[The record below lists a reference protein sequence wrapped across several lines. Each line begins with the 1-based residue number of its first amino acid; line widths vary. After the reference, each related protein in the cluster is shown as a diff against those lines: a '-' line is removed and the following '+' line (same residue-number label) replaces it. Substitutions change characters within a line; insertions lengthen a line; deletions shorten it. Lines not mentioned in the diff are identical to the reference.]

1 MDSSKASMTWLRP
14 VGPWLAPALLLAA
27 GVLAILFDGLGI
39 RTALSNHLFDAYQR
53 HAARPF
59 ADAAGM
65 AVRVLEL
72 PALDEDRL
80 VDAARLLSGQGV
92 RMIVFTAPVA
102 TGPSPQSLS
111 ARLPPGSD
119 VARAALAK
127 FPEPGHE
134 LAAVLAQ
141 TSGILPVM
149 LGEPGRT
156 PHLLAH
162 FVYRGTRDPF
172 GKVAI
177 FSAAASPPALL
188 ETNAAGLAAANVAP
202 DSDGVVR
209 SMPVAFR
216 AGAQLVPGMAAE
228 VLRVAAGS
236 ADITVVSD
244 ERDPLS
250 FLSGIGIAA
259 LETPTG
265 LVPTD
270 KSGAVRLR
278 YAAGRSDRML
288 GPNALNPNALTPDAL
303 AANIN
308 HGGVLKDAI
317 VVIGLQGD
325 VVKTPLGPA
334 SPACVIAEAIEDLA
348 GNTVLVRPGWALV
361 AEALLLAALGTA
373 MIFLLRFGLGW
384 AAGLAMGAS
393 ALLGLVSWYLYAS
406 HGLLLDAATPA
417 LFLGLVFAAGAVAW
431 LHRLRLIYAG
441 LRLAFSD
448 SLPPFALESIAR
460 HPDLLPM
467 DSQKRTIT
475 YLVCTISTPA
485 ELEKDPPG
493 LAGLMQKSL
502 TPLID
507 QALAHGAT
515 LERVSADGF
524 SAFWNA
530 PLDDSDHALHAC
542 EAAAAMAAAQIAD
555 GAPKLAL
562 GIATGAV
569 VAGVFDGHG
578 RLGYGVH
585 GDAVTLAQQIQ
596 ALGNRHGAPL
606 IVADETRQLAERSF
620 AFLEIDSIAGGGKN
634 SAVILYALMGGLAV
648 RASPK
653 FRALSVFHDHI
664 FLAIRKQNWRIA
676 RELIAQCRRLSGAN
690 QTLYDLHLARIA
702 YYERNPPGADWDGA
716 FRPVLE

>member
-1 MDSSKASMTWLRP
+1 MPWVRP
-14 VGPWLAPALLLAA
+14 FGPWLAPALLLAA
-27 GVLAILFDGLGI
+27 CVLVILFDGLGT
-39 RTALSNHLFDAYQR
+39 RTALSNRLFDAYQR

-59 ADAAGM
+59 ADTAGM

-80 VDAARLLSGQGV
+80 VDTTRALSGQGV
-92 RMIVFTAPVA
+92 RMIVLTAPLA

-127 FPEPGHE
+127 LPEPGHE

-141 TSGILPVM
+141 TNFILPVM

-156 PHLLAH
+156 PHLMAR
-162 FVYRGTRDPF
+162 FVYRGTHDPF
-172 GKVAI
+172 GKVAV
-177 FSAAASPPALL
+177 FDAAASPPALL
-188 ETNAAGLAAANVAP
+188 ETTAAGLAAANLSP

-209 SMPVAFR
+209 RMPVAFR
-216 AGAQLVPGMAAE
+216 AGSMLVPGMAAE
-228 VLRVAAGS
+228 VLRAAAGS
-236 ADITVVSD
+236 AQITVVSD
-244 ERDPLS
+244 EHDPLS

-259 LETPTG
+259 LETSTG

-270 KSGAVRLR
+270 KSGAVWLR
-278 YAAGRSDRML
+278 YAANGSDRML
-288 GPNALNPNALTPDAL
+288 DPNALNPNAL

-308 HGGVLKDAI
+308 HGGPLKDAI

-334 SPACVIAEAIEDLA
+334 SLASVTGEAIEDLA
-348 GNTVLVRPGWALV
+348 GNSVLLRPGWAPV
-361 AEALLLAALGTA
+361 AEALLLASLGAA

-384 AAGLAMGAS
+384 AAGLTMGAPV
-393 ALLGLVSWYLYAS
+393 LLGLASWYLYAS

-417 LFLGLVFAAGAVAW
+417 LFLGLVFATGAIAW
-431 LHRLRLIYAG
+431 LHRLRLVYAG

-448 SLPPFALESIAR
+448 SLPPFALDRIAR

-467 DSQKRTIT
+467 ESQRRTIT
-475 YLVCTISTPA
+475 YLVCTISAPA
-485 ELEKDPPG
+485 EPESDPP
-493 LAGLMQKSL
+493 ANPMQKAL

-530 PLDDSDHALHAC
+530 PLDDHDHALHAC
-542 EAAAAMAAAQIAD
+542 EAAVAIAAAQMAD

-562 GIATGAV
+562 GIASGAV

-578 RLGYGVH
+578 RLGYGIY
-585 GDAVTLAQQIQ
+585 GDAVTLAQKIQ
-596 ALGNRHGAPL
+596 ALGNNHGAPL
-606 IVADETRQLAERSF
+606 IVTDETRRLAERSF
-620 AFLEIDSIAGGGKN
+620 AFLEIDAITGGEKN
-634 SAVILYALMGGLAV
+634 SAVVLYALMGGLAV
-648 RASPK
+648 RTSPK

-664 FLAIRKQNWRIA
+664 FLAVRKQNWRVA

-690 QTLYDLHLARIA
+690 QALYDLHLARIA
-702 YYERNPPGADWDGA
+702 YYERNPPGEHWDGA
-716 FRPVLE
+716 FRQILE